1 MDSLRPGKPFSAILR
16 KKLSPDRPLRPGA
29 SRFHIEPGG
38 IYRLKRKNNPLGG
51 FSATGAAGHF
61 LTEEMA
67 LLTARLRLHLSLL
80 VLGAALVAAPDTAA
94 ANFFSNAE
102 KKPSLVVTDEPPPE
116 VIYRPGSRDT
126 AFSNQR
132 GPSALALEDTNI
144 QTLVTRKVDELN
156 SDLRALQS
164 TISAYQDR
172 LRALQLRSDGEAS
185 EYYTLVA
192 GINTELQA
200 GTTPGNPILVERW
213 NAAQNTLNRL
223 SESAGYLSELSTEVS
238 GEAARAAYLQDAVRA
253 TYGLSGAVKE
263 DHRRLRQ
270 TEDDVNQSIVALNRL
285 MTSVSD
291 EMKRRDAYLRA
302 ERMNMQTMTLAIA
315 NGELYGQSL
324 SNNLYKRAA
333 EDGRAVYGDAA
344 APAGGIMP
352 VSTGGFHSPAAAPA
366 NRRPLVVIRF
376 DRANVNYEQA
386 VYTAVGQALDKYPAA
401 RFDLVAVSP
410 TEGNPA
416 ALALASTEA
425 RKNGEAVLRSL
436 TQMGLPVERVRLNT
450 ASSREVRGSE
460 VHIYVQ

>member
-1 MDSLRPGKPFSAILR
+1 MGPHA
-16 KKLSPDRPLRPGA
+16 
-29 SRFHIEPGG
+29 RFNIERGG

-51 FSATGAAGHF
+51 FCAHSADPLF
-61 LTEEMA
+61 LTEEKA
-67 LLTARLRLHLSLL
+67 LLTVRLRTHLSLL
-80 VLGAALVAAPDTAA
+80 LLSVALVGAPGTAS
-94 ANFFSNAE
+94 ANFFSNTD

-116 VIYRPGSRDT
+116 VIYRPGSRDA

-132 GPSALALEDTNI
+132 NPSALALEDRNI

-156 SDLRALQS
+156 TDLRALQS

-172 LRALQLRSDGEAS
+172 LRALQLRSDGEAA
-185 EYYTLVA
+185 EYYSLVA

-238 GEAARAAYLQDAVRA
+238 GEAARAAYLQDAVRS

-270 TEDDVNQSIVALNRL
+270 TEDEVNQSMVALSRL
-285 MTSVSD
+285 LTAVSD

-333 EDGRAVYGDAA
+333 EDGRAVYGDNAAPYMPAMAATPVSAVSTMGAA
-344 APAGGIMP
+344 AGGY
-352 VSTGGFHSPAAAPA
+352 AAPS

-376 DRANVNYEQA
+376 DRPNVNYEQA

-410 TEGNPA
+410 VEGNPA
-416 ALALASTEA
+416 ELSLAATEA
-425 RKNGEAVLRSL
+425 RKNGENVLRSL

-450 ASSREVRGSE
+450 ANSRDVRGSE